1 MVDSIGF
8 YQSRL
13 AAASTSYITN
23 NSSSRVENNM
33 GDVNFNIAEVKGEN
47 ADRSISKMMEQAEFY
62 RRQKRLAVGVK

>member
-1 MVDSIGF
+1 
-8 YQSRL
+8 
-13 AAASTSYITN
+13 
-23 NSSSRVENNM
+23 M